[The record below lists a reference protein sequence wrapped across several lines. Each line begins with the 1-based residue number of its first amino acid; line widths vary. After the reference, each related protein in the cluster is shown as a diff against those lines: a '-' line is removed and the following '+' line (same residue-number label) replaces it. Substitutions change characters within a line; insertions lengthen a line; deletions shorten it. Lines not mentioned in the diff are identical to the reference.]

1 MNDRQQNSSGQ
12 FDLSGKVCVI
22 VGGTG
27 LIGSEVS
34 RRTAALGGVAVIVA
48 RNEEK
53 GRALVQEIKESG
65 GDAAFEQC
73 DVSEYAAVVKLVERI
88 SERHGRVDGL
98 VIATHF
104 GTGKPGLSPLEVE
117 EKDFLEYLGRNVG
130 SPFFIAREFIKK
142 MSTQKSSSVV
152 FVSSIYGITA
162 PKFEIYEGTHQT
174 VRAEYAAAKAA
185 LVQLTVFLAKFAAPL
200 GVRVNAVSP
209 GAVKNTQTNSVILAY
224 EKQVPLG
231 QRMATPEDISGALTF
246 LLSDASSYITGQNI
260 VIDGGWTL

>member
-1 MNDRQQNSSGQ
+1 MNDTQKSSSNQ
-12 FDLSGKVCVI
+12 SDLSRKVCVI

-34 RRTAALGGVAVIVA
+34 RQCAALGGTAIIVA
-48 RNEEK
+48 REEER
-53 GRALVQEIKESG
+53 GEALVQEIKENG
-65 GDAAFEQC
+65 GEAAFEQC
-73 DVSEYAAVVKLVERI
+73 DVTEYTAVVKLVERI
-88 SERHGRVDGL
+88 SDRYGRIDGL
-98 VIATHF
+98 VVATHF

-142 MSTQKSSSVV
+142 MSAQRSGSVV
-152 FVSSIYGITA
+152 FISSIYGVAA
-162 PKFEIYEGTHQT
+162 PKFEIYEGTNQT

-185 LVQLTVFLAKFAAPL
+185 LIQLTVFLAKFAAPF

-209 GAVKNTQTNSVILAY
+209 GAVKNTQTASVVEAY

-231 QRMATPEDISGALTF
+231 KRMATPEDISGALTF